1 MRRGF
6 TLMESLIALL
16 LTVVLLTAAAM
27 LLRGQLGIA
36 RRIRLDADLLF
47 AFRLTRS
54 TLEEETRYSYAGR
67 DWDTAADTVGLRAF
81 RGTALVC
88 GAPAPGRLSVRYSGW
103 RNPNPAKDSVLVLT
117 YTGRWVAVELVGRA
131 TGSSGA
137 SCGDSTW
144 GSPELWTV
152 DPSVEGVLGR
162 LFERGSYHL
171 TGAALRY
178 RRGRG
183 GRQPVT
189 PEVFS
194 LMGITRS
201 RADSTLRLR
210 LQAPGG
216 QMLLPGLWRLT
227 IDEGF

>member
-1 MRRGF
+1 M
-6 TLMESLIALL
+6 LESLIALL
-16 LTVVLLTAAAM
+16 LTVILLTAAAM
-27 LLRGQLGIA
+27 LLKGQLGIA
-36 RRIRLDADLLF
+36 RRIRLDADLLL

-67 DWDTAADTVGLRAF
+67 DWDAAADTVGVRAF

-88 GAPAPGRLSVRYSGW
+88 GTPSPGRLSVRYSGW

-117 YTGRWVAVELVGRA
+117 HTGRWIAVELVGRA
-131 TGSSGA
+131 AGSA
-137 SCGDSTW
+137 TEPCGDSTW
-144 GSPELWTV
+144 GSTELWSV
-152 DPSVEGVLGR
+152 DPPVEGVLGR

-171 TGAALRY
+171 TGTALRY

-189 PEVFS
+189 PGAFS
-194 LMGITRS
+194 LMGLARS
-201 RADSTLRLR
+201 TSDSTLRLR
-210 LQAPGG
+210 LEAPGG
-216 QMLLPGLWRLT
+216 QMLLPGLWRLS